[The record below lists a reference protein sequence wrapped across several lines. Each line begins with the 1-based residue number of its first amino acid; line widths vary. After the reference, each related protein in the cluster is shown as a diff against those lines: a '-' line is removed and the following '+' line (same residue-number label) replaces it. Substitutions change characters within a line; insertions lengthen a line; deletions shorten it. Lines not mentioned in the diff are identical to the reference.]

1 MLKNLP
7 VFMFF
12 LREIAYFC
20 NGGICKMEAI
30 RRILHDEIE
39 KRIRRQKVMLVFG
52 ARRVGKTVLLKQIVE
67 NYKSK
72 TLLVNGESMDTVR
85 MLADRSAN
93 NYRQLFSGIDL
104 LAIDEAQ
111 HIPEIGLKLKLLV
124 DELPGIAVIA
134 TGSSSFDLQNQ
145 AGEPLVGRSTTFML
159 TPLSAEEL
167 MDSET
172 PFEFASQT
180 DNRIVYG
187 FYPELQSLES
197 ETEKREYL
205 TDVVDAYLLRDI
217 LAIDGVKHAQKLHD
231 LLRLIAWQVGSEVS
245 LDELGKQLSLSRNT
259 VERYLDLLQKVFVL
273 YRIGG
278 FSRNLRKEVSKSSK
292 WYFQDTGIRNAVLRD
307 FRPFNERQETER
319 GALWE
324 NFIISERIK
333 RNLNHRY
340 GLNFYFWRTY
350 DRQEIDLIEDDGLR
364 LSAFE
369 IKAGN
374 KEPKVPKPFAT
385 AYPEA
390 DFNTI
395 NRNTYL
401 EYIK

>member
-1 MLKNLP
+1 
-7 VFMFF
+7 MFF

-67 NYKSK
+67 NYKGK

-85 MLADRSAN
+85 MLADRSTS

-172 PFEFASQT
+172 HFEFASQT

-187 FYPELQSLES
+187 FYPELQSLDS

-205 TDVVDAYLLRDI
+205 IDVVDAYLLRDI

-374 KEPKVPKPFAT
+374 KEPKLPKPFAT

-401 EYIK
+401 EFIK

>member
-1 MLKNLP
+1 
-7 VFMFF
+7 
-12 LREIAYFC
+12 
-20 NGGICKMEAI
+20 MEAI

-67 NYKSK
+67 NYKGK

-85 MLADRSAN
+85 MLADRSTS

-124 DELPGIAVIA
+124 DEIPDIAVIA

-172 PFEFASQT
+172 HFEFASQT

-187 FYPELQSLES
+187 FYPELQSLDS

-205 TDVVDAYLLRDI
+205 IDVVDAYLLRDI

-374 KEPKVPKPFAT
+374 KEPKLPKPFAT

-401 EYIK
+401 EFIK